1 MIIQPFDFDQDD
13 TVALAEALAI
23 EANHTWSLMAD
34 PQRTY
39 YIERAQRALRH
50 LDHRRQLAARPPARA
65 DQRRQPLRVR
75 RARGRG
81 VAVVQPRVCRSG
93 LCLSRQRRERA
104 QREDRLCE
112 VRDVEPIEQ

>member
-13 TVALAEALAI
+13 TVALAI

-50 LDHRRQLAARPPARA
+50 LDQARRK
-65 DQRRQPLRVR
+65 RV
-75 RARGRG
+75 A
-81 VAVVQPRVCRSG
+81 
-93 LCLSRQRRERA
+93 
-104 QREDRLCE
+104 
-112 VRDVEPIEQ
+112 